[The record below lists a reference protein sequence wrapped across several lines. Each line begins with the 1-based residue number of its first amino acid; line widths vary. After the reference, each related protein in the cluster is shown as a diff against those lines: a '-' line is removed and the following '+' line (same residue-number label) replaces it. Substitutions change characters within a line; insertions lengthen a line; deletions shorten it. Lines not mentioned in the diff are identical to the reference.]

1 MAFLRYNDL
10 PIIINYWKMSQ
21 KKLPTQGE
29 IVMATVLGKDVTSM
43 PEDLYVPPNS
53 LKIFLDTF
61 AGPLDFLLYLIKKQN
76 LDILDI
82 DVANITE
89 QYISYIDLME
99 AFQIELA
106 GDYLVMAAYL
116 AELKSK
122 MLLPRPEETEQEE
135 DPRAELM
142 RRLQEYQRFKEAAE
156 RLDNMPRLNRDFFSA
171 GAKLPEFETKIPLV
185 ELPLE
190 ELSFALSEVM
200 RRVEQSKAH
209 LINFEQLSTRERMT
223 EVLERMKNESFIEFC
238 SLFKAEEG
246 KIGVVVTFLA
256 VLELLKDSL
265 IEIVQ
270 SEELGPIYI
279 KGIEEIH

>member
-1 MAFLRYNDL
+1 MTESKI
-10 PIIINYWKMSQ
+10 PHQ
-21 KKLPTQGE
+21 EE
-29 IVMATVLGKDVTSM
+29 IVLATVQGKEVTSL

-61 AGPLDFLLYLIKKQN
+61 AGPLDLLLYLIRKQN

-82 DVANITE
+82 DVAKITE

-99 AFQIELA
+99 SFEIELA

-116 AELKSK
+116 AELKSR
-122 MLLPRPEETEQEE
+122 MLLPRPKENEEEE

-142 RRLQEYQRFKEAAE
+142 RRLQEYQRFKEAAAKID
-156 RLDNMPRLNRDFFSA
+156 LLPRLNRDFYLA
-171 GAKLPEFETKIPLV
+171 GAKLPEFEALTPIA
-185 ELPLE
+185 ELPME
-190 ELSFALSEVM
+190 ELTFALAEVM
-200 RRVEQSKAH
+200 RRVDQSKAH

-223 EVLERMKNESFIEFC
+223 EILERMRNETFIEFY
-238 SLFKAEEG
+238 SLFSSEEG
-246 KIGVVVTFLA
+246 RMGVVVTFLA

-270 SEELGPIYI
+270 SEEFAPIHI
-279 KGIEEIH
+279 RGIEEVH

>member
-1 MAFLRYNDL
+1 MTET
-10 PIIINYWKMSQ
+10 
-21 KKLPTQGE
+21 KLPLQKE
-29 IVMATVLGKDVTSM
+29 IVLATVQGKEVTSL

-61 AGPLDFLLYLIKKQN
+61 AGPLDLLLYLIRKQN

-82 DVANITE
+82 DVAKITE
-89 QYISYIDLME
+89 QYISYIELME

-122 MLLPRPEETEQEE
+122 MLLPRLQEEDEEE

-142 RRLQEYQRFKEAAE
+142 RRLQEYQRFKQAADKIDS
-156 RLDNMPRLNRDFFSA
+156 LPRLNRDFFLA
-171 GAKLPEFETKIPLV
+171 GAKLPEFEALVTKADIPMEDLT
-185 ELPLE
+185 
-190 ELSFALSEVM
+190 FALAEVM
-200 RRVEQSKAH
+200 RRVDQSQAH

-223 EVLERMKNESFIEFC
+223 EILERMRNESFIEFS
-238 SLFKAEEG
+238 SLFNVKEG
-246 KIGVVVTFLA
+246 RMGVVVTFLA

-265 IEIVQ
+265 AEIVQ
-270 SEELGPIYI
+270 SEEYGPIHI
-279 KGIEEIH
+279 RGIEEVH